1 MPKFLNRFKLTEEL
15 CILVNE
21 AEEILILISPYFKL
35 NPDLR
40 FLMSQHKKK
49 ENFQLIIVYGKNEE
63 DKRKSLSDDDLQF
76 FQSFPNVQIRYH
88 KRLHAKMYAN
98 DDKCLMTSMNLHDYS
113 MNENIEFGILTKFK
127 TLDIL
132 TGIASAFTNK
142 IDDSLDAQAMEF
154 VYYIIDKSTLE
165 FEKAVK
171 KEKRFFG
178 LISKTVGTEITVN
191 KSRTGYCIRTKESI
205 PLNIQA
211 PYCNNAY
218 QVWAKYENPNFTES
232 YCHGCGKRHPSSMA
246 YPLCKECYKLY
257 KTN

>member
-1 MPKFLNRFKLTEEL
+1 M
-15 CILVNE
+15 
-21 AEEILILISPYFKL
+21 
-35 NPDLR
+35 
-40 FLMSQHKKK
+40 
-49 ENFQLIIVYGKNEE
+49 IIVYGKNEE

-171 KEKRFFG
+171 KE
-178 LISKTVGTEITVN
+178 
-191 KSRTGYCIRTKESI
+191 TGI
-205 PLNIQA
+205 
-211 PYCNNAY
+211 
-218 QVWAKYENPNFTES
+218 
-232 YCHGCGKRHPSSMA
+232 
-246 YPLCKECYKLY
+246 
-257 KTN
+257 